1 MSIYRKDETGVVKKV
16 ATPIIQRWNDRI
28 YTTTRSAELVNGVM
42 STVYDID
49 PSANKYISGLSN
61 YTEFKLY
68 FGQSNDYST
77 VYIRFNN
84 KMLLLKRSYA
94 TSQPITINTLR
105 HRVNCYTLDTSSN
118 EIWTTYSTD

>member
-1 MSIYRKDETGVVKKV
+1 
-16 ATPIIQRWNDRI
+16 
-28 YTTTRSAELVNGVM
+28 M

-94 TSQPITINTLR
+94 TSQPITIDTLR

-118 EIWTTYSTD
+118 EIWTEYSADVTLVNADTLQEAKDFTYSRVEIDNKDTAIMNNGKQLHT